1 MANWLDK
8 YEQGGMVL
16 KKKTKDNYG
25 KRENPNDVKA
35 SVGPD
40 FVGLGYNTKGRDYSP
55 AWGGQFADGGK
66 VYKSKPMAQS
76 SDIKSASNTFN
87 ADDFSNYSTIIN
99 KYPNMSNDT
108 SYMYTRNT
116 PTGTEQFFHNTNQ
129 GKPVSQLQRGNE
141 FVNLSPEQ
149 INTYKQKVLTG
160 TGGFAMGGALPGA
173 VGFTYARTAGSAP
186 ANGKYT
192 KKTKASAQL
201 GIGLMPHLFSSAASV
216 AASIPTMDDVTKKA
230 TDVLKNS
237 PKLRSAINSG
247 LSYVANTDWGKE
259 KLKNFA
265 NNIDPHG
272 YVSVINSPAE
282 RIYSAAVLNK
292 KEDLRKEMD
301 NRLATGKAEPYDSLR
316 VDLINQ
322 YAGLPQKYNT
332 LKPSQYTPTMGDKNQ
347 KYFNSSILDKRVL
360 DDINVIS
367 RDNKVKPV
375 FKTKQ
380 DLENFV
386 ANYLSDKKQD
396 PEYPDDQTKLI
407 PDKGKGNNYVSFLSG
422 LGSMTYG
429 IGEDEKGHYLSY
441 YDNWDLNP
449 YAGLFSL
456 GNGSYESSG
465 DKLARSIIGNEKENT
480 VTKHIGNPTNVYN
493 RIYFDKKTGKPKMK
507 KGGVIK
513 DDRGQWA
520 YPGEVTE
527 IGSNNITMQGVDYP
541 VLGVSD
547 TGDTQMMQPNQDY
560 KFDGEKV
567 TEYPMMQEGGW
578 LDKYP
583 EPMRQ
588 DATRVAPPV
597 LKLTEREKLEN
608 AAKYDQ
614 GQKKAL
620 VNAKEELAER
630 KKNKATKGDL
640 NTPGSW
646 HTEDKARL
654 SNILPASWAPPGGAV
669 DVFDEYINPATYVG
683 VLTDAL
689 GESIAARDPK
699 GIAASLALSAGA
711 GALGLDPLGSA
722 IKTAKGIGKRFFKPS
737 FTSGKEAL
745 DFLNTKV
752 DDIGEENVVKIISK
766 KTGKTRKQIEDEFAQ
781 AVGNADNPRDPE
793 YIIRQANILN
803 GGYNLPKFPKSLK
816 ELDEKAGKLVSK
828 PNNISFD
835 KTEII
840 NRANEILEKGV
851 GVKKKNISV
860 KLESTPNNVI
870 EVKVNDN
877 NPYFPVLDYN
887 KSGYMNLE
895 PNFHSIDTKSTT
907 FTEWL
912 QGKKPETRFVKNWG
926 DFETEPAFT
935 KIGDFPYDNRPDLK
949 GTGVGAEAAE
959 AMKQALEEKGIKLQ
973 SSTNHT
979 QEGRLRYLTEF
990 LNDRKKAINTEGNP
1004 GWIDVVNNIKESL
1017 KGKKVSKEEVQE
1029 LMNLNPK
1036 IDPKSIRF
1044 QYKEGGWLN
1053 KYK

>member
-25 KRENPNDVKA
+25 KKANPNDVKA

-55 AWGGQFADGGK
+55 AWGGQ
-66 VYKSKPMAQS
+66 
-76 SDIKSASNTFN
+76 
-87 ADDFSNYSTIIN
+87 
-99 KYPNMSNDT
+99 
-108 SYMYTRNT
+108 
-116 PTGTEQFFHNTNQ
+116 
-129 GKPVSQLQRGNE
+129 
-141 FVNLSPEQ
+141 
-149 INTYKQKVLTG
+149 
-160 TGGFAMGGALPGA
+160 FAMGGALPGA

-192 KKTKASAQL
+192 KKTKASAQ
-201 GIGLMPHLFSSAASV
+201 
-216 AASIPTMDDVTKKA
+216 
-230 TDVLKNS
+230 N
-237 PKLRSAINSG
+237 
-247 LSYVANTDWGKE
+247 GKE
-259 KLKNFA
+259 MAFYQN
-265 NNIDPHG
+265 
-272 YVSVINSPAE
+272 
-282 RIYSAAVLNK
+282 
-292 KEDLRKEMD
+292 
-301 NRLATGKAEPYDSLR
+301 
-316 VDLINQ
+316 
-322 YAGLPQKYNT
+322 GLDF
-332 LKPSQYTPTMGDKNQ
+332 TPK
-347 KYFNSSILDKRVL
+347 SISK
-360 DDINVIS
+360 
-367 RDNKVKPV
+367 
-375 FKTKQ
+375 
-380 DLENFV
+380 
-386 ANYLSDKKQD
+386 
-396 PEYPDDQTKLI
+396 
-407 PDKGKGNNYVSFLSG
+407 
-422 LGSMTYG
+422 
-429 IGEDEKGHYLSY
+429 
-441 YDNWDLNP
+441 
-449 YAGLFSL
+449 
-456 GNGSYESSG
+456 NGS
-465 DKLARSIIGNEKENT
+465 
-480 VTKHIGNPTNVYN
+480 
-493 RIYFDKKTGKPKMK
+493 
-507 KGGVIK
+507 VIK

-520 YPGEVTE
+520 YPGEITE

-711 GALGLDPLGSA
+711 GALGLDPLGGA

-752 DDIGEENVVKIISK
+752 DDIGEENVIKIISK
-766 KTGKTRKQIEDEFAQ
+766 KTGKTRKQIEDEFTQ

-793 YIIRQANILN
+793 YIIRQANMVN

-828 PNNISFD
+828 PNNVSFD

-1044 QYKEGGWLN
+1044 QYKDGGWLN

>member
-8 YEQGGMVL
+8 YEQGGLVL

-25 KRENPNDVKA
+25 KQSNYNDAKA

-55 AWGGQFADGGK
+55 AWGG
-66 VYKSKPMAQS
+66 
-76 SDIKSASNTFN
+76 
-87 ADDFSNYSTIIN
+87 
-99 KYPNMSNDT
+99 
-108 SYMYTRNT
+108 R
-116 PTGTEQFFHNTNQ
+116 
-129 GKPVSQLQRGNE
+129 
-141 FVNLSPEQ
+141 
-149 INTYKQKVLTG
+149 
-160 TGGFAMGGALPGA
+160 FAMGGALPGA

-192 KKTKASAQL
+192 KKTKASAQ
-201 GIGLMPHLFSSAASV
+201 
-216 AASIPTMDDVTKKA
+216 
-230 TDVLKNS
+230 
-237 PKLRSAINSG
+237 
-247 LSYVANTDWGKE
+247 
-259 KLKNFA
+259 
-265 NNIDPHG
+265 
-272 YVSVINSPAE
+272 
-282 RIYSAAVLNK
+282 
-292 KEDLRKEMD
+292 
-301 NRLATGKAEPYDSLR
+301 
-316 VDLINQ
+316 
-322 YAGLPQKYNT
+322 
-332 LKPSQYTPTMGDKNQ
+332 
-347 KYFNSSILDKRVL
+347 
-360 DDINVIS
+360 
-367 RDNKVKPV
+367 
-375 FKTKQ
+375 
-380 DLENFV
+380 
-386 ANYLSDKKQD
+386 
-396 PEYPDDQTKLI
+396 
-407 PDKGKGNNYVSFLSG
+407 
-422 LGSMTYG
+422 
-429 IGEDEKGHYLSY
+429 
-441 YDNWDLNP
+441 
-449 YAGLFSL
+449 
-456 GNGSYESSG
+456 NGS
-465 DKLARSIIGNEKENT
+465 
-480 VTKHIGNPTNVYN
+480 
-493 RIYFDKKTGKPKMK
+493 
-507 KGGVIK
+507 VIK

-527 IGSNNITMQGVDYP
+527 INSNDITMQGVDYP

-547 TGDTQMMQPNQDY
+547 TGDAQMMQPNQDY

-597 LKLTEREKLEN
+597 LKLTDKEKLEN
-608 AAKYDQ
+608 AAKSDQ
-614 GQKKAL
+614 AQKKAL
-620 VNAKEELAER
+620 NTAKEVIAER
-630 KKNKATKGDL
+630 KKNISTKGDI

-646 HTEDKARL
+646 HLEDKARWFP
-654 SNILPASWAPPGGAV
+654 SSVGGAGEM
-669 DVFDEYINPATYVG
+669 FDEYINPATYVG
-683 VLTDAL
+683 LLTDAL
-689 GESIAARDPK
+689 GESVAARDPK
-699 GIAASLALSAGA
+699 GIAKSLALSAVG
-711 GALGLDPLGSA
+711 GALGFDPLGGA
-722 IKTAKGIGKRFFKPS
+722 IKAVKSFVKPS
-737 FTSGKEAL
+737 FANGKEAL

-752 DDIGEENVVKIISK
+752 DDIGEDNVIKIISK
-766 KTGKTRKQIEDEFAQ
+766 KTGKTRKQIEDEFTQ

-793 YIIRQANILN
+793 YIIRQANMVN
-803 GGYNLPKFPKSLK
+803 GKFNLPNFPKSLK
-816 ELDEKAGKLVSK
+816 ELNEKAGKLVSK
-828 PNNISFD
+828 PNNVSFD

-840 NRANEILEKGV
+840 NRANELLEKGV

-860 KLESTPNNVI
+860 KLESTPGNVI

-877 NPYFPVLDYN
+877 NPYFPVTDYN

-926 DFETEPAFT
+926 DFETKPAFT

-1036 IDPKSIRF
+1036 IDPKAIRF
-1044 QYKEGGWLN
+1044 QYKDGGWLN